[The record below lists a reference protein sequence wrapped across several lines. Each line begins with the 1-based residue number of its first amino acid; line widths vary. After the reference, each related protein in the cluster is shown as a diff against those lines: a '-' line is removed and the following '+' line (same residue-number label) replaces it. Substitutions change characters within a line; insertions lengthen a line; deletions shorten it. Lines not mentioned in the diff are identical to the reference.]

1 MKEILRSYKFRIYP
15 NTEQREQLA
24 QTFGCARFVYNWA
37 LSNKKEAHENNIK
50 KSANDISKELT
61 ALKKDPSFIWLKDVS
76 SVCLQQSLMNLDNA
90 YQRFFK
96 KQAGFPTFKKRSNK
110 QSARYV
116 KSAFTFKDG
125 KLKLAKQ
132 DKFMKVKFS
141 RPLTGDINSL
151 TVSKDPDGK
160 YYVSLLVKETHKPS
174 KKSAKQ
180 VAIDLGIKD
189 FATFSDGTKV
199 ANPNHLFNSFSKLK
213 RLQRKLSRKKKGS
226 KNRNKA
232 RIKLAR
238 LHSKIANQRSDFL
251 HKLSTQIVNENQVIC
266 VEDLAVK
273 EMLQQNKSIAKLASN
288 LGWRNFLT
296 MLDYKSNWNEREF
309 IKVDRWFASS
319 KTCSACGSI
328 NQELKLSQRSW
339 VCSCGAKHDRDH
351 NAAKNILKEGIK
363 HSLKSLQH

>member
-15 NTEQREQLA
+15 NAEQKEQLA

-37 LSNKKEAHENNIK
+37 LSNKKEAYKNNIK
-50 KSANDISKELT
+50 KSANDVSKELT
-61 ALKKDPSFIWLKDVS
+61 ALKKDPNFIWLKDVS

-96 KQAGFPTFKKRSNK
+96 KQGGFPTFKKRSNR

-116 KSAFTFKDG
+116 KSAFTFKNG
-125 KLKLAKQ
+125 QLKLAKQ

-160 YYVSLLVKETHKPS
+160 YYVSFLVKETYQPPN
-174 KKSAKQ
+174 KSAKQ
-180 VAIDLGIKD
+180 IAIDLGIKD
-189 FATFSDGTKV
+189 FATFSDGSKV
-199 ANPNHLFNSFSKLK
+199 ANPNHLFKSLSKLK
-213 RLQRKLSRKKKGS
+213 GLQRNLSRKKKGS

-273 EMLQQNKSIAKLASN
+273 EMLQQNKLIAKLARN

-296 MLDYKSNWNEREF
+296 MLEYKSGWNERQF

-328 NQELKLSQRSW
+328 NKELKLSQRSW

-351 NAAKNILKEGIK
+351 NAAKNILREG
-363 HSLKSLQH
+363 LKDIH

>member
-15 NTEQREQLA
+15 NAEQKEQLA

-37 LSNKKEAHENNIK
+37 LSNKKEAYENNIK
-50 KSANDISKELT
+50 KSANDVSKELT
-61 ALKKDPSFIWLKDVS
+61 ALKKDPNFIWLKDVS

-96 KQAGFPTFKKRSNK
+96 KQGGFPTFKKRSNR

-116 KSAFTFKDG
+116 KSAFTFKNG
-125 KLKLAKQ
+125 QLKLAKQ

-160 YYVSLLVKETHKPS
+160 YYVSFLVKETYQPYN
-174 KKSAKQ
+174 KSAKQ

-189 FATFSDGTKV
+189 FATFSDGSKV
-199 ANPNHLFNSFSKLK
+199 ANPNHLFKSFSKLK
-213 RLQRKLSRKKKGS
+213 GLQRNLSRKKKGS

-266 VEDLAVK
+266 VEDLTVK
-273 EMLQQNKSIAKLASN
+273 EMLQQNKLIAKLASN

-296 MLDYKSNWNEREF
+296 MLEYKSGWNERQF

-328 NQELKLSQRSW
+328 NKELKLSQRSW

-351 NAAKNILKEGIK
+351 NAAKNILREG
-363 HSLKSLQH
+363 LKDIH

>member
-15 NTEQREQLA
+15 NAEQKEQLA

-37 LSNKKEAHENNIK
+37 LSNKKEAYENNIK
-50 KSANDISKELT
+50 KSTNDVSKELT
-61 ALKKDPSFIWLKDVS
+61 ALKKDPNFIWLKDVS

-96 KQAGFPTFKKRSNK
+96 KQGGFPTFKKRYNR

-116 KSAFTFKDG
+116 KSAFTFKNG
-125 KLKLAKQ
+125 QLKLAKQ

-160 YYVSLLVKETHKPS
+160 YYVSFLVKETYQPPN
-174 KKSAKQ
+174 KSAKQ
-180 VAIDLGIKD
+180 IAIDLGIKD
-189 FATFSDGTKV
+189 FATFSDGSKV
-199 ANPNHLFNSFSKLK
+199 ANPNHLFKSLSKLK
-213 RLQRKLSRKKKGS
+213 GLQRNFSRKKKGS

-273 EMLQQNKSIAKLASN
+273 EMLQQNKLIAKLASN

-296 MLDYKSNWNEREF
+296 MLEYKSGWNERQF

-328 NQELKLSQRSW
+328 NKELKLSQRSW

-351 NAAKNILKEGIK
+351 NAAKNILREG
-363 HSLKSLQH
+363 LKDIH

>member
-15 NTEQREQLA
+15 NAEQKEQLA

-37 LSNKKEAHENNIK
+37 LSNKKEAYENNIK
-50 KSANDISKELT
+50 KSANDVSKELT
-61 ALKKDPSFIWLKDVS
+61 ALKKDPNFIWLKDVS

-96 KQAGFPTFKKRSNK
+96 KQGGFPTFKKRSNR

-116 KSAFTFKDG
+116 KSAFTFKNG
-125 KLKLAKQ
+125 QLKLAKQ
-132 DKFMKVKFS
+132 DKYMKVKFS

-160 YYVSLLVKETHKPS
+160 YYVSFLVKETYQPPN
-174 KKSAKQ
+174 KSAKQ
-180 VAIDLGIKD
+180 IAIDLGIKD
-189 FATFSDGTKV
+189 FATFSDGSKV
-199 ANPNHLFNSFSKLK
+199 ANPNHLFKSLSKLK
-213 RLQRKLSRKKKGS
+213 GLQRNLSRKKKGS

-273 EMLQQNKSIAKLASN
+273 EMLQQNKLIAKLASN

-296 MLDYKSNWNEREF
+296 MLEYKSGWNERQF

-328 NQELKLSQRSW
+328 NKELKLSQRSW

-351 NAAKNILKEGIK
+351 NAAKNILREG
-363 HSLKSLQH
+363 LKDIH

>member
-1 MKEILRSYKFRIYP
+1 MKDILRSYKFRIYP
-15 NTEQREQLA
+15 NAEQKEQLA

-37 LSNKKEAHENNIK
+37 LSLRKTAHENNIK
-50 KSANDISKELT
+50 INANDVSKELT
-61 ALKKDPSFIWLKDVS
+61 ALKKDPDFIWLKDVS

-96 KQAGFPTFKKRSNK
+96 KQGGFPTFKKRSNR

-116 KSAFTFKDG
+116 KSAFTFKNG
-125 KLKLAKQ
+125 QLKLAKQ

-160 YYVSLLVKETHKPS
+160 YYVSFLVKETYQPPN
-174 KKSAKQ
+174 KSAKQ
-180 VAIDLGIKD
+180 IAIDLGIKD
-189 FATFSDGTKV
+189 FATFSDGSKV
-199 ANPNHLFNSFSKLK
+199 ANPNHLFKSLSKLK
-213 RLQRKLSRKKKGS
+213 GLQRNLSRKKKGS

-273 EMLQQNKSIAKLASN
+273 EMLQQNKLIAKLASN

-296 MLDYKSNWNEREF
+296 MLEYKSNWNERQF

-351 NAAKNILKEGIK
+351 NAAKNILREG
-363 HSLKSLQH
+363 LKDLH

>member
-15 NTEQREQLA
+15 NAEQKEQLA

-37 LSNKKEAHENNIK
+37 LSNKKEAYENNIK
-50 KSANDISKELT
+50 KSANDVSKELT
-61 ALKKDPSFIWLKDVS
+61 ALKKDPNFIWLKDVS

-96 KQAGFPTFKKRSNK
+96 KQGGFPTFKKRSNR

-116 KSAFTFKDG
+116 KSAFTFKNG
-125 KLKLAKQ
+125 QLKLAKQ

-160 YYVSLLVKETHKPS
+160 YYVSFLVKETYQPPN
-174 KKSAKQ
+174 KSAKQ
-180 VAIDLGIKD
+180 IAIDLGIKD
-189 FATFSDGTKV
+189 FATFSDGSKV
-199 ANPNHLFNSFSKLK
+199 ANPNHLFKSLSKLK
-213 RLQRKLSRKKKGS
+213 GLQRNLSRKKKGS

-273 EMLQQNKSIAKLASN
+273 EMLQQNKLIAKLARN

-296 MLDYKSNWNEREF
+296 MLEYKSGWNERQF

-328 NQELKLSQRSW
+328 NKELKLSQRSW
-339 VCSCGAKHDRDH
+339 VCSCGANHDRDH
-351 NAAKNILKEGIK
+351 NAAKNILREG
-363 HSLKSLQH
+363 LKDIH

>member
-15 NTEQREQLA
+15 NAEQKEQLA

-37 LSNKKEAHENNIK
+37 LSNKKEAYENNIK
-50 KSANDISKELT
+50 KSANDVSKELT
-61 ALKKDPSFIWLKDVS
+61 ALKKDPDFIWLKDVS
-76 SVCLQQSLMNLDNA
+76 SVCLQQSLANLDNA

-96 KQAGFPTFKKRSNK
+96 KQGGFPTFKKRSNR

-116 KSAFTFKDG
+116 KSAFTFKNG
-125 KLKLAKQ
+125 QLKLAKQ

-160 YYVSLLVKETHKPS
+160 YYVSFLVKEIYQPS
-174 KKSAKQ
+174 NKSAKQ
-180 VAIDLGIKD
+180 IAIDLGIKD

-199 ANPNHLFNSFSKLK
+199 ANPNHLFKSFSKLK
-213 RLQRKLSRKKKGS
+213 GLQRNLSRKKKGS

-273 EMLQQNKSIAKLASN
+273 EMLQQNKLIAKLASN

-296 MLDYKSNWNEREF
+296 MLEYKSNWNERQF

-351 NAAKNILKEGIK
+351 NAAKNILREG
-363 HSLKSLQH
+363 LKDLP

>member
-15 NTEQREQLA
+15 NAEQKEQLA

-37 LSNKKEAHENNIK
+37 LSNKKEAYENNIK
-50 KSANDISKELT
+50 KSANDVSKELT
-61 ALKKDPSFIWLKDVS
+61 ALKKDPNFIWLKDVS

-96 KQAGFPTFKKRSNK
+96 KQGGFPTFKKRSNR

-116 KSAFTFKDG
+116 KSAFTFKNG
-125 KLKLAKQ
+125 QLKLAKQ

-160 YYVSLLVKETHKPS
+160 YYVSFLVKETYQPPN
-174 KKSAKQ
+174 KSAKQ
-180 VAIDLGIKD
+180 IAIDLGIKD
-189 FATFSDGTKV
+189 FATFSDGSKV
-199 ANPNHLFNSFSKLK
+199 ANPNHLFKSLSKLK
-213 RLQRKLSRKKKGS
+213 GLQRNLSRKKKGS

-273 EMLQQNKSIAKLASN
+273 EMLQQNKLIAKLASN

-296 MLDYKSNWNEREF
+296 MLEYKSGWNERQF

-328 NQELKLSQRSW
+328 NKELKLSQRSW

-351 NAAKNILKEGIK
+351 NAAKNILREG
-363 HSLKSLQH
+363 LKDIH

>member
-15 NTEQREQLA
+15 NAEQKEQLA

-37 LSNKKEAHENNIK
+37 LSLRKTAHENNIK
-50 KSANDISKELT
+50 INANDVSKELT
-61 ALKKDPSFIWLKDVS
+61 ALKKDPDFIWLKDVS

-96 KQAGFPTFKKRSNK
+96 KQGGFPTFKKRSNK

-116 KSAFTFKDG
+116 KSAFTFKNG
-125 KLKLAKQ
+125 QLKLAKQ

-160 YYVSLLVKETHKPS
+160 YYVSFLVKETYQPPN
-174 KKSAKQ
+174 KSAKQ
-180 VAIDLGIKD
+180 IAIDLGIKD
-189 FATFSDGTKV
+189 FATFSDGSKV
-199 ANPNHLFNSFSKLK
+199 ANPNHLFKSLSKLK
-213 RLQRKLSRKKKGS
+213 GLQRNLSRKKKGS

-273 EMLQQNKSIAKLASN
+273 EMLQQNKLIAKLASN

-296 MLDYKSNWNEREF
+296 MLEYKSNWNERQF

-351 NAAKNILKEGIK
+351 NAAKNILREG
-363 HSLKSLQH
+363 LKDLH

>member
-15 NTEQREQLA
+15 NAEQKEQLA

-37 LSNKKEAHENNIK
+37 LSLKKTAHENNIK
-50 KSANDISKELT
+50 KSANDVSKELT
-61 ALKKDPSFIWLKDVS
+61 ALKKDPNFIWLKDIS

-96 KQAGFPTFKKRSNK
+96 KQGGFPTFKKRSNR

-116 KSAFTFKDG
+116 KSAFTFKNG
-125 KLKLAKQ
+125 QLKLAKQ

-160 YYVSLLVKETHKPS
+160 YYVSFLVKETYQPPN
-174 KKSAKQ
+174 KSAKQ
-180 VAIDLGIKD
+180 IAIDLGIKD
-189 FATFSDGTKV
+189 FATFSDGSKV
-199 ANPNHLFNSFSKLK
+199 ANPNHLFKSFSKLK
-213 RLQRKLSRKKKGS
+213 GLQRNLSRKKKGS

-273 EMLQQNKSIAKLASN
+273 EMLQQNKLIAKLASN

-296 MLDYKSNWNEREF
+296 MLEYKSGWNERQF

-328 NQELKLSQRSW
+328 NKELKLSQRSW
-339 VCSCGAKHDRDH
+339 VCSCGAKHNRDH
-351 NAAKNILKEGIK
+351 NAAKNILREG
-363 HSLKSLQH
+363 LKDLH

>member
-15 NTEQREQLA
+15 NAEQKEQLA

-37 LSNKKEAHENNIK
+37 LSNKKEAYENNIK
-50 KSANDISKELT
+50 KSANDVSKELT
-61 ALKKDPSFIWLKDVS
+61 ALKKDPDFIWLKDVS

-96 KQAGFPTFKKRSNK
+96 KQGGFPTFKKRSNR

-116 KSAFTFKDG
+116 KSAFTFKNG
-125 KLKLAKQ
+125 QLKLAKQ

-160 YYVSLLVKETHKPS
+160 YYVSFLVKETYQS
-174 KKSAKQ
+174 SNKSAKQ
-180 VAIDLGIKD
+180 IAIDLGIKD
-189 FATFSDGTKV
+189 FATFSDGSKV
-199 ANPNHLFNSFSKLK
+199 ANPKHLFKSFSKLK
-213 RLQRKLSRKKKGS
+213 GLQRKLSRKKKGS
-226 KNRNKA
+226 KNRDKA
-232 RIKLAR
+232 RIKVAR

-273 EMLQQNKSIAKLASN
+273 EMLQQNKLIAKLASN

-296 MLDYKSNWNEREF
+296 MLEYKSNWNERQF
-309 IKVDRWFASS
+309 IKVNRWFASS

-328 NQELKLSQRSW
+328 NQELTLSQRSW

-351 NAAKNILKEGIK
+351 NAAKNILREG
-363 HSLKSLQH
+363 LKDLH

>member
-15 NTEQREQLA
+15 NAEQKEQLA

-37 LSNKKEAHENNIK
+37 LSNKKEAYENNIK
-50 KSANDISKELT
+50 KSANDVSKELT
-61 ALKKDPSFIWLKDVS
+61 ALKKDPNFIWLKDVS

-96 KQAGFPTFKKRSNK
+96 KQGGFPTFKKRSNR

-116 KSAFTFKDG
+116 KSAFTFKNG
-125 KLKLAKQ
+125 QLKLAKQ

-151 TVSKDPDGK
+151 TVSKDPDCK
-160 YYVSLLVKETHKPS
+160 YYVSFLVKETYQPPN
-174 KKSAKQ
+174 KSAKQ
-180 VAIDLGIKD
+180 IAIDLGIKD
-189 FATFSDGTKV
+189 FATFSDGSKV
-199 ANPNHLFNSFSKLK
+199 ANPNHLFKSLSKLK
-213 RLQRKLSRKKKGS
+213 GLQRNLSRKKKGS

-273 EMLQQNKSIAKLASN
+273 EMLQQNKLIAKLARN

-296 MLDYKSNWNEREF
+296 MLEYKSGWNERQF

-328 NQELKLSQRSW
+328 NKELKLSQRSW

-351 NAAKNILKEGIK
+351 NAAKNILREG
-363 HSLKSLQH
+363 LKDIH

>member
-15 NTEQREQLA
+15 NAEQKEQLA

-37 LSNKKEAHENNIK
+37 LSNKKEAYENNIK
-50 KSANDISKELT
+50 KSANDVSKELT
-61 ALKKDPSFIWLKDVS
+61 ALKKDPNFIWLKDVS

-96 KQAGFPTFKKRSNK
+96 KQGGFPTFKKRSNR

-116 KSAFTFKDG
+116 KSAFTFKNG
-125 KLKLAKQ
+125 QLKLAKQ

-160 YYVSLLVKETHKPS
+160 YYVSFLVKETYQMS
-174 KKSAKQ
+174 NKSAKQ
-180 VAIDLGIKD
+180 IAIDLGIKD
-189 FATFSDGTKV
+189 FATFSDGSKV
-199 ANPNHLFNSFSKLK
+199 ANPNHLFKSFSKLK
-213 RLQRKLSRKKKGS
+213 GLQRNLSRKKKGS

-273 EMLQQNKSIAKLASN
+273 EMLQQNKLIAKLASN

-296 MLDYKSNWNEREF
+296 MLEYKSNWNERQF

-328 NQELKLSQRSW
+328 NQELTLSQRSW

-351 NAAKNILKEGIK
+351 NAAKNILREG
-363 HSLKSLQH
+363 LKDLH

>member
-15 NTEQREQLA
+15 NAEQKEQLA
-24 QTFGCARFVYNWA
+24 HTFGCARFVYNWA
-37 LSNKKEAHENNIK
+37 LSNKKEAYENNIK
-50 KSANDISKELT
+50 KSANDVSKELT
-61 ALKKDPSFIWLKDVS
+61 ALKKDPNFIWLKDVS

-96 KQAGFPTFKKRSNK
+96 KQGGFPTFKKRSNR

-116 KSAFTFKDG
+116 KSAFTFKNG
-125 KLKLAKQ
+125 QLKLAKQ

-160 YYVSLLVKETHKPS
+160 YYVSFLVKETYQPPN
-174 KKSAKQ
+174 KSAKQ
-180 VAIDLGIKD
+180 IAIDLGIKD
-189 FATFSDGTKV
+189 FATFSDGSKV
-199 ANPNHLFNSFSKLK
+199 ANPNHLFKSLSKLK
-213 RLQRKLSRKKKGS
+213 GLQRNLSRKKKGS

-273 EMLQQNKSIAKLASN
+273 EMLQQNKLIAKLARN

-296 MLDYKSNWNEREF
+296 MLEYKSGWNERQF

-328 NQELKLSQRSW
+328 NKELKLSQRSW

-351 NAAKNILKEGIK
+351 NAAKNILREG
-363 HSLKSLQH
+363 LKDIH

>member
-15 NTEQREQLA
+15 NAEQKEQLA

-37 LSNKKEAHENNIK
+37 LSNKKEAYENNIK
-50 KSANDISKELT
+50 KSANDVSKELT
-61 ALKKDPSFIWLKDVS
+61 ALKKDPNFIWLKDVS

-96 KQAGFPTFKKRSNK
+96 KQGGFPTFKKRSNR

-116 KSAFTFKDG
+116 KSAFTFKNG
-125 KLKLAKQ
+125 QLKLAKQ

-160 YYVSLLVKETHKPS
+160 YYVSFLVKETYQPPN
-174 KKSAKQ
+174 KSAKQ
-180 VAIDLGIKD
+180 IAIDLGIKD
-189 FATFSDGTKV
+189 FATFSDGSKV
-199 ANPNHLFNSFSKLK
+199 ANPNHLFKSLSKLK
-213 RLQRKLSRKKKGS
+213 GLQRNLSRKKKGS

-273 EMLQQNKSIAKLASN
+273 EMLQQNKLIAKLARN

-296 MLDYKSNWNEREF
+296 MLEYKSGWNERQF

-328 NQELKLSQRSW
+328 NKELKLSQRSW

-351 NAAKNILKEGIK
+351 NAAKNILREG
-363 HSLKSLQH
+363 LKDIH

>member
-15 NTEQREQLA
+15 NAEQKEQLA

-37 LSNKKEAHENNIK
+37 LSNKKEAYENNIK
-50 KSANDISKELT
+50 KSANDVSKELT
-61 ALKKDPSFIWLKDVS
+61 ALKKDPNFIWLKDVS

-96 KQAGFPTFKKRSNK
+96 KQGGFPTFKKRSNR

-116 KSAFTFKDG
+116 KSAFTFKNG
-125 KLKLAKQ
+125 QLKLAKQ
-132 DKFMKVKFS
+132 DKYMKVKFS

-160 YYVSLLVKETHKPS
+160 YYVSFLVKETYQPPN
-174 KKSAKQ
+174 KSAKQ
-180 VAIDLGIKD
+180 IAIDLGIKD
-189 FATFSDGTKV
+189 FATFSDGSKV
-199 ANPNHLFNSFSKLK
+199 ANPNHLFKSLSKLK
-213 RLQRKLSRKKKGS
+213 GLQRNLSRKKKGS

-273 EMLQQNKSIAKLASN
+273 EMLQQNKLIAKLASN

-296 MLDYKSNWNEREF
+296 MLEYKSNWNERQF

-328 NQELKLSQRSW
+328 NKELKLSQRSW

-351 NAAKNILKEGIK
+351 NAAKNILREG
-363 HSLKSLQH
+363 LKDIH

>member
-15 NTEQREQLA
+15 NAEQKEQLA

-37 LSNKKEAHENNIK
+37 LSNKKEAYENNIK
-50 KSANDISKELT
+50 KSANDVSKELT
-61 ALKKDPSFIWLKDVS
+61 ALKKDPNFIWLKDVS
-76 SVCLQQSLMNLDNA
+76 SVCLQQSLMNLENA

-96 KQAGFPTFKKRSNK
+96 KQGGFPTFKKRSNR

-116 KSAFTFKDG
+116 KSAFTFKNG
-125 KLKLAKQ
+125 QLKLAKQ
-132 DKFMKVKFS
+132 DKYMKVKFS

-160 YYVSLLVKETHKPS
+160 YYVSFLVKETCQPS
-174 KKSAKQ
+174 NKSAKQ
-180 VAIDLGIKD
+180 IAIDLGIKD
-189 FATFSDGTKV
+189 FATFSDGSKV
-199 ANPNHLFNSFSKLK
+199 ANPNHLFKSFSKLK
-213 RLQRKLSRKKKGS
+213 GLQRNLSRKKKGS

-273 EMLQQNKSIAKLASN
+273 EMLQQNKLIAKLASN

-296 MLDYKSNWNEREF
+296 MLEYKSSWNERQF

-328 NQELKLSQRSW
+328 NQELTLSQRSW

-351 NAAKNILKEGIK
+351 NAAKNILREG
-363 HSLKSLQH
+363 LKDLH

>member
-15 NTEQREQLA
+15 NAEQKEQLA

-37 LSNKKEAHENNIK
+37 LSNKKEAYENNIK
-50 KSANDISKELT
+50 KSANDVSKELT
-61 ALKKDPSFIWLKDVS
+61 ALKKDPDFIWLKDVS

-96 KQAGFPTFKKRSNK
+96 KQGGFPTFKKRSNR

-116 KSAFTFKDG
+116 KSAFTFKNG
-125 KLKLAKQ
+125 QLKLAKQ

-160 YYVSLLVKETHKPS
+160 YYVSFLVKETYQPS
-174 KKSAKQ
+174 NKSAKQ
-180 VAIDLGIKD
+180 IAIDLGIKD
-189 FATFSDGTKV
+189 FATFSDGSKV
-199 ANPNHLFNSFSKLK
+199 ANPNHLFKSFSKLK
-213 RLQRKLSRKKKGS
+213 GLQRNLSRKKKGS

-273 EMLQQNKSIAKLASN
+273 EMLQQNKLIAKLASN

-296 MLDYKSNWNEREF
+296 MLEYKSNWNERQF

-351 NAAKNILKEGIK
+351 NAAKNILREG
-363 HSLKSLQH
+363 LKDLH

>member
-1 MKEILRSYKFRIYP
+1 
-15 NTEQREQLA
+15 
-24 QTFGCARFVYNWA
+24 
-37 LSNKKEAHENNIK
+37 
-50 KSANDISKELT
+50 
-61 ALKKDPSFIWLKDVS
+61 
-76 SVCLQQSLMNLDNA
+76 MNLDNA

-96 KQAGFPTFKKRSNK
+96 KQGGFPTFKKRSNR

-116 KSAFTFKDG
+116 KSAFTFKNG
-125 KLKLAKQ
+125 QLKLAKQ
-132 DKFMKVKFS
+132 DKCMKVKFS

-160 YYVSLLVKETHKPS
+160 YYVSFLVKETYQPPN
-174 KKSAKQ
+174 KSAKQ
-180 VAIDLGIKD
+180 IAIDLGIKD
-189 FATFSDGTKV
+189 FATFSDGSKV
-199 ANPNHLFNSFSKLK
+199 ANPNHLFKSFSKLK
-213 RLQRKLSRKKKGS
+213 GLQRNLSRKKKGS

-273 EMLQQNKSIAKLASN
+273 EMLQQNKLIAKLASN

-296 MLDYKSNWNEREF
+296 MLEYKSNWNERQF

-351 NAAKNILKEGIK
+351 NAAKNILREG
-363 HSLKSLQH
+363 LKDLH

>member
-15 NTEQREQLA
+15 NAEQKEQLA

-37 LSNKKEAHENNIK
+37 LSNKKEAYENNIK
-50 KSANDISKELT
+50 KSANDVSKELT
-61 ALKKDPSFIWLKDVS
+61 ALKKDPNFIWLKDVS

-96 KQAGFPTFKKRSNK
+96 KQGGFPTFKKRSNR

-116 KSAFTFKDG
+116 KSAFTFKNG
-125 KLKLAKQ
+125 QLKLAKQ

-151 TVSKDPDGK
+151 TVSKEPDGK
-160 YYVSLLVKETHKPS
+160 YYVSFLVKETYQPPN
-174 KKSAKQ
+174 KSAKQ
-180 VAIDLGIKD
+180 IAIDLGIKD
-189 FATFSDGTKV
+189 FATFSDGSKV
-199 ANPNHLFNSFSKLK
+199 ANPNHLFKSLSKLK
-213 RLQRKLSRKKKGS
+213 GLQRNLSRKKKGS

-266 VEDLAVK
+266 IEDLAVK
-273 EMLQQNKSIAKLASN
+273 EMLQQNKLIAKLARN

-296 MLDYKSNWNEREF
+296 MLEYKSGWNERQF

-328 NQELKLSQRSW
+328 NKELKLSQRSW

-351 NAAKNILKEGIK
+351 NAAKNILREG
-363 HSLKSLQH
+363 LKDIH

>member
-1 MKEILRSYKFRIYP
+1 MKKEILRAYKFRIYP
-15 NTEQREQLA
+15 DAEQKEQLA

-37 LSNKKEAHENNIK
+37 LYNKKEAYENNIK
-50 KSANDISKELT
+50 KSANDVSKELT
-61 ALKKDPSFIWLKDVS
+61 ALKKDPDFIWLKDVS
-76 SVCLQQSLMNLDNA
+76 SVCLQQSLRNLDNA

-96 KQAGFPTFKKRSNK
+96 KQGGFPTFKKRSNR

-116 KSAFTFKDG
+116 KNAFTFKNG
-125 KLKLAKQ
+125 QLKLAKH
-132 DKFMKVKFS
+132 KKHLKMKMT
-141 RPLTGDINSL
+141 RIITGEVSSV
-151 TVSKDPDGK
+151 TVSKTPDDK
-160 YYVSLLVKETHKPS
+160 YYASLLVKEQYEPKP
-174 KKSAKQ
+174 KTAKQ
-180 VAIDLGIKD
+180 IAIDLGIKD

-199 ANPNHLFNSFSKLK
+199 ANPNHFLKSLKKMK
-213 RLQRKLSRKKKGS
+213 RLQRQLSRKKKGS

-273 EMLQQNKSIAKLASN
+273 EMLQQNKLIAKLASN

-296 MLDYKSNWNEREF
+296 MLEYKSNWNERQF

-351 NAAKNILKEGIK
+351 NAAKNILKEG
-363 HSLKSLQH
+363 LKDLH

>member
-15 NTEQREQLA
+15 NAEQKEQLA

-37 LSNKKEAHENNIK
+37 LSNKKEAYENNIK
-50 KSANDISKELT
+50 KSANDVSKELT
-61 ALKKDPSFIWLKDVS
+61 ALKKDPNFIWLKDVS

-96 KQAGFPTFKKRSNK
+96 KQGGFPTFKKRSNR

-116 KSAFTFKDG
+116 KSAFTFKNG
-125 KLKLAKQ
+125 QLKLAKQ
-132 DKFMKVKFS
+132 DKYMKVKFS

-160 YYVSLLVKETHKPS
+160 YYVSFLVKETYQPPN
-174 KKSAKQ
+174 KSAKQ
-180 VAIDLGIKD
+180 IAIDLGIKD
-189 FATFSDGTKV
+189 FATFSDGSKV
-199 ANPNHLFNSFSKLK
+199 ANPNHLFKSFSKLK
-213 RLQRKLSRKKKGS
+213 GLQRNLSRKKKGS

-273 EMLQQNKSIAKLASN
+273 EMLQQNKLIAKLASN

-296 MLDYKSNWNEREF
+296 MLEYKSSWNERQF

-328 NQELKLSQRSW
+328 NKELKLSQRSW

-351 NAAKNILKEGIK
+351 NAAKNILREG
-363 HSLKSLQH
+363 LKDIH